1 MFTQRAKPTMSKKRK
16 QLTDDNLTVLLP
28 VKQARYSKADTDQ
41 RGLHHRVTPNGVRSM
56 WAVERDQYGKQ
67 IWTLLGHWPE
77 MKTEDAREKAREI
90 IVRVKAGKPA
100 FEPKPPAP
108 DTLAAVADGWLK
120 RYVVPKGLRTEKA
133 IRSRLDKHVLPKLG
147 ARVFASIERI
157 EYSRLLDHIED
168 RHRARTAD
176 QVLTDLRSMAN
187 WYETR
192 DSNYTPTFVKRMK
205 RGVKVTRDRVLNDGE
220 LRMIWQAAGDA
231 GSFGALV
238 KMALLTGQRRAKLIS
253 MKWDDVRDGCWHVPQ
268 EHIREKL
275 AGGSLVLPK
284 LALEILETQP
294 HFVSNSHIFP
304 GASGAS
310 VLSIGRHKKSFN
322 AQLVAMGWAHIARKP
337 DASPDWSVHDLRRTA
352 RSLMS
357 RKETGISRDAAER
370 VLGHVVGSATE
381 RIYDRDPYI
390 EVKAE
395 ALAALAALIERII
408 SPPPADDGKVVE
420 LAQRRG

>member
-1 MFTQRAKPTMSKKRK
+1 MSKKRK
-16 QLTDDNLTVLLP
+16 QITDANLATLLP

-67 IWTLLGHWPE
+67 IWTLLGHWPD
-77 MKTEDAREKAREI
+77 MKIEDARTQAREI
-90 IVRVKAGKPA
+90 IVRVKSGKPA
-100 FEPKPPAP
+100 FEQKPPEP
-108 DTLAAVADGWLK
+108 DTLAAVAQGWLK
-120 RYVVPKGLRTEKA
+120 RHVAAKELRTEKA

-147 ARVFASIERI
+147 ARVFVSIERI
-157 EYSRLLDHIED
+157 EFSRLLDHIED

-192 DSNYTPTFVKRMK
+192 DSSYVPPFIKRMK
-205 RGVKVTRDRVLNDGE
+205 RGTTVTRDRVLDDNE
-220 LRMIWQAAGDA
+220 LRMIWRAAGDD

-268 EHIREKL
+268 EHDREKT
-275 AGGSLVLPK
+275 GGGDLVLSK
-284 LALEILETQP
+284 LALEVLEAQP
-294 HFVSNSHIFP
+294 RFVGNPHVFP

-322 AQLVAMGWAHIARKP
+322 AQLVALGWNRIVREPDKAGRPVKP
-337 DASPDWSVHDLRRTA
+337 DWTTHDLRRTC

-357 RKETGISRDAAER
+357 RRETGISRDVAER
-370 VLGHVVGSATE
+370 VLGHKIGGQIEQV
-381 RIYDRDPYI
+381 YDRHSYK
-390 EVKAE
+390 EEKAD
-395 ALAALAALIERII
+395 ALAALAALIERIL
-408 SPPPADDGKVVE
+408 SPSPADENKVVE
-420 LAQRRG
+420 LAQHRG